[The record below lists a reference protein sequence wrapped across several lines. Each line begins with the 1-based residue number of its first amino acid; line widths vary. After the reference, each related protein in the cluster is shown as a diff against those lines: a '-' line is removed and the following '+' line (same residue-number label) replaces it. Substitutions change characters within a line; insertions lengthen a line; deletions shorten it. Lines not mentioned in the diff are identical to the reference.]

1 MPYFNIQDI
10 LISCIAALI
19 ILPIHEWA
27 HAYTAHKLGDNTA
40 YYSGRMTMNPLAHLD
55 PIGFICLVV
64 AGFGWAKPVPVNPLN
79 FKNSQKGMA
88 ITAAA
93 GPISTFI
100 LAYLVLIVYKLF
112 YYLVGGAAAIM
123 TNTALWAV
131 GQILAAIVSISVGLG
146 VFNLIPIPPLD
157 GSKIIA
163 PLLPRRWIYYLDRY
177 QMYIS
182 LGLMIL
188 LISGALSYPLSYVRS
203 WVLDGLYFL
212 SGFVDMIFMAF

>member
-1 MPYFNIQDI
+1 MPYFNLQNI
-10 LISCIAALI
+10 LISAIAALI

-27 HAYTAHKLGDNTA
+27 HAFTAHKLGDNTA

-79 FKNSQKGMA
+79 FKNSQRGMA
-88 ITAAA
+88 ITSAA
-93 GPISTFI
+93 GPISNFV
-100 LAYLVLIVYKLF
+100 LAYLVLIVYKVFF
-112 YYLVGGAAAIM
+112 YLAGGAAAIM
-123 TNTALWAV
+123 VNTALWAA
-131 GQILAAIVSISVGLG
+131 GQILSAIISISIGLG

-163 PLLPRRWIYYLDRY
+163 PLLPRRWIYFMNQY

-182 LGLMIL
+182 LGLML
-188 LISGALSYPLSYVRS
+188 LLVSGVLSYPLSFVRGWIFS
-203 WVLDGLYFL
+203 VLDFL
-212 SGFVDMIFMAF
+212 SGFVDMIFRVI

>member
-10 LISCIAALI
+10 LISCIAAPI

-93 GPISTFI
+93 GPISNFI

-112 YYLVGGAAAIM
+112 YYLVGGAAVIM

>member
-1 MPYFNIQDI
+1 
-10 LISCIAALI
+10 
-19 ILPIHEWA
+19 
-27 HAYTAHKLGDNTA
+27 
-40 YYSGRMTMNPLAHLD
+40 MNPLAHLD

-93 GPISTFI
+93 GPISNFI

-131 GQILAAIVSISVGLG
+131 GQILAAVAISQTPELWWY
-146 VFNLIPIPPLD
+146 
-157 GSKIIA
+157 
-163 PLLPRRWIYYLDRY
+163 LPVLV
-177 QMYIS
+177 
-182 LGLMIL
+182 
-188 LISGALSYPLSYVRS
+188 ISGVVTGAFT
-203 WVLDGLYFL
+203 GLAAQFL
-212 SGFVDMIFMAF
+212 LFRLEKTHGYLFSKK